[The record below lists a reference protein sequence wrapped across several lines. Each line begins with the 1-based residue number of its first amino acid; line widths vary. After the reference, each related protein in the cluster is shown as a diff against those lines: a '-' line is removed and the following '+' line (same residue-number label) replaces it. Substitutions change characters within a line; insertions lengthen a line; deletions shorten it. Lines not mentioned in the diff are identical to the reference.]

1 MEQGF
6 HSLEMEIKNEGIEKQ
21 KLIRGNPKK
30 LNLKHSREQKGEKQ
44 MKKRFTLIELLI
56 VIAIIAILAGMLLPA
71 LNQARNKA
79 RASQCVNNL
88 KQTMQGGL
96 MYTNDY
102 SGRLP
107 LTLGGSTYDTWVNA
121 LCDVTSAI
129 GAKYNKYIGKESVR
143 CPAQPAFSPE
153 TNATR
158 VRSWGCYGMWN
169 SGADQPVSG
178 VGATRYDS
186 GNFKNLAGNCFSID
200 ANGACWLIPSMKTP
214 SRVFIFSDSI
224 CKTTEA
230 GYENRGFFCIYRQI
244 DPTQVDGAIYAG
256 HSDRANFAFGDGH
269 VEPQDKNMMA
279 QQIFPI
285 KYVKNSSLAI
295 LTLF

>member
-1 MEQGF
+1 
-6 HSLEMEIKNEGIEKQ
+6 
-21 KLIRGNPKK
+21 
-30 LNLKHSREQKGEKQ
+30 
-44 MKKRFTLIELLI
+44 
-56 VIAIIAILAGMLLPA
+56 
-71 LNQARNKA
+71 
-79 RASQCVNNL
+79 
-88 KQTMQGGL
+88 MQGGL

-158 VRSWGCYGMWN
+158 VRSWGC
-169 SGADQPVSG
+169 
-178 VGATRYDS
+178 
-186 GNFKNLAGNCFSID
+186 
-200 ANGACWLIPSMKTP
+200 ACWLIPSMKTP

-224 CKTTEA
+224 CKTTGA